1 MNRHIDTAEVR
12 SNHLKCTRSCLLYCG
27 VKNIDMYSKVRAT
40 VLQFDSC
47 MAAKVIR
54 TQPSSTSV
62 GNATLSSSFLHQPPL
77 FKYNFVVT
85 N

>member
-1 MNRHIDTAEVR
+1 MD
-12 SNHLKCTRSCLLYCG
+12 LYRNVC
-27 VKNIDMYSKVRAT
+27 ST

-47 MAAKVIR
+47 VAAKVIR

-62 GNATLSSSFLHQPPL
+62 RNATQSSSFLHQPPL

>member
-1 MNRHIDTAEVR
+1 MDLH
-12 SNHLKCTRSCLLYCG
+12 
-27 VKNIDMYSKVRAT
+27 SKGPAT

-47 MAAKVIR
+47 RAAKVIR

-62 GNATLSSSFLHQPPL
+62 RNATQSSSFLHQPPL